1 MSDSGYIEIHISG
14 LKNGIALSPERY
26 DIRELRGV
34 IDAVDAILG
43 KERKGE
49 VFFEK
54 IAEGS
59 VRNIFKSSAQI
70 IMQATAIFQLL
81 SGNELLE
88 GMEPKTAEAVE
99 IVQQNARKTGY
110 TYTFSTSAWTDG
122 VSISPKTNYA
132 RKTPSLVDA
141 EYYFYGRIVDAG
153 GKSSANIH
161 LDVEKI
167 GVLTISA
174 SEDYLKGQERNLLY
188 HTCGVRAKGKQNP
201 ITGEMD
207 KSSLE
212 LISIMDYSPSFDENY
227 LKGLIKRATPALSK
241 IKDKQKWLD
250 EVRGRV

>member
-1 MSDSGYIEIHISG
+1 
-14 LKNGIALSPERY
+14 
-26 DIRELRGV
+26 
-34 IDAVDAILG
+34 
-43 KERKGE
+43 
-49 VFFEK
+49 
-54 IAEGS
+54 
-59 VRNIFKSSAQI
+59 
-70 IMQATAIFQLL
+70 MQATAIFQLL

-174 SEDYLKGQERNLLY
+174 NEDYLKGQERNLLY